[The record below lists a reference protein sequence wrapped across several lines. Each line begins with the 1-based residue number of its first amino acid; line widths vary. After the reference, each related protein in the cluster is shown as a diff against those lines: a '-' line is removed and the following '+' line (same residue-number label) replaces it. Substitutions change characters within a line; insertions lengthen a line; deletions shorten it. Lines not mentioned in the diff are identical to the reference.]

1 MFLRM
6 RPSNTVTLD
15 SHAAATLRYIRE
27 SMEAAGTVA
36 LPGSAGIVMGLVG
49 LTATLLSAM
58 ASLHPYWLGIWLAS
72 AAVAALA
79 GGTLM
84 ARQSYLQG
92 FTLYGAPL
100 RKLVLCLV
108 PGLFAGAVLTLIEWR
123 AGNLSAIPGTWL
135 LLYGCA
141 LVSASAPTARIV
153 GVLGGLFVV
162 LGLTAFWLPDA
173 WQLLPLGVGFGALHL
188 IFGVWVGRKGY
199 GHKI

>member
-1 MFLRM
+1 M
-6 RPSNTVTLD
+6 RPSNTVMLD
-15 SHAAATLRYIRE
+15 SHAAATLRYIRD

-49 LTATLLSAM
+49 LTATLLCVTAT
-58 ASLHPYWLGIWLAS
+58 LRPYWLSIWLAS

-79 GGTLM
+79 GGALM

-100 RKLVLCLV
+100 RKLILCLV

-123 AGNLSAIPGTWL
+123 AANLSAIPGTWL

-141 LVSASAPTARIV
+141 LISASAPTARIV
-153 GVLGGLFVV
+153 GVLGGLFVL
-162 LGLTAFWLPDA
+162 LGLIAFGLPEA
-173 WQLLPLGVGFGALHL
+173 WQLLPLGIGFGALHL
-188 IFGVWVGRKGY
+188 LFGVWVGRKGY
-199 GHKI
+199 GRKI

>member
-1 MFLRM
+1 M

-27 SMEAAGTVA
+27 SMEAAGTIA

-49 LTATLLSAM
+49 LTAALLSAT
-58 ASLHPYWLGIWLAS
+58 ATLHPYWLTLWLAA

-79 GGTLM
+79 GGALM

-100 RKLVLCLV
+100 RKLALCLV

-123 AGNLSAIPGTWL
+123 AGNVSAIPGTWL

-153 GVLGGLFVV
+153 GVLGALFVV
-162 LGLTAFWLPDA
+162 LGLIAFWLPESL
-173 WQLLPLGVGFGALHL
+173 QLLPLGVGFGGLHL